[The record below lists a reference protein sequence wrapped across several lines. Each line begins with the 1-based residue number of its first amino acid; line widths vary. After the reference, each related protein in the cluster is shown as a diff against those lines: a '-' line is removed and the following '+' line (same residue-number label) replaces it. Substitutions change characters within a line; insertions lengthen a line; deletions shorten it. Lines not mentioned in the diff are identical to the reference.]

1 VGLPTANY
9 FLPTILTEKPMKNS
23 FLNIIIIFFFLSPA
37 SCQFPESNSNPD
49 EKLQI
54 SLRKICILPD
64 ELIESSGIAIEGNNR
79 IWSHEDSGNANEL
92 YCSDTTG
99 TLLRTLAINN
109 AENIDWE
116 DLAVDSD
123 ENWFIGD
130 FGNNNNTRTD
140 LAIYKIP
147 NPENITE
154 NTVDAGIIHFT
165 LEDQTAFPP
174 PSSNRNFDIEA
185 MVWHN
190 DSLYLF
196 TKDRS
201 NPFTGITKMY
211 VLPDAPGNYTAR
223 LVDSEFIGSTVET
236 GRITSADINHHTGE
250 LILLTNNRLISFTN
264 YTGNRFFSGHKTDF
278 VFTSTPGQ
286 NEAIAFVSTTKLYMT
301 EEGTGNSGGF
311 LYEILLPQPQ
321 GIIAAET
328 PKLFIYPN
336 PANGLL
342 MFKQETQS
350 ASYIYNQSGQMV
362 QEIESGSQFTD
373 LSNLQNGLYFIRM
386 EIKGKASICKLVKY

>member
-1 VGLPTANY
+1 MKSANL
-9 FLPTILTEKPMKNS
+9 FIALFVNITIL
-23 FLNIIIIFFFLSPA
+23 A
-37 SCQFPESNSNPD
+37 SCQAPETRSTID
-49 EKLQI
+49 EIIQVD
-54 SLRKICILPD
+54 LRKICQLPND
-64 ELIESSGIAIEGNNR
+64 LIESSGIAIEGNNR

-92 YCSDTTG
+92 YCFDTTG
-99 TLLRTLAINN
+99 KLLRTLSIGNV
-109 AENIDWE
+109 ENIDWE

-147 NPENITE
+147 NPENITG
-154 NTVDAGIIHFT
+154 NTVNAGIIHFT

-185 MVWHN
+185 FIWQN

-201 NPFTGITKMY
+201 NPLTGITKMY

-250 LILLTNNRLISFTN
+250 LLLLTNNRLISFTS
-264 YTGNRFFSGHKTDF
+264 YTNNRFFNGHKTDY
-278 VFTSTPGQ
+278 VFSTTPGQ
-286 NEAIAFVSTTKLYMT
+286 NESIAFVSTTKLYMT
-301 EEGTGNSGGF
+301 EEGSGNNGGF

-321 GIIAAET
+321 GISEFKT
-328 PKLFIYPN
+328 NRRTIYPN
-336 PANGLL
+336 PTNGIVW
-342 MFKQETQS
+342 FDREPESTQ
-350 ASYIYNQSGQMV
+350 YIYNQMGQKVM
-362 QEIESGSQFTD
+362 EIEVGSQSVDF
-373 LSNLQNGLYFIRM
+373 SKMQNGLYFIRSFYKGSIVIDKI
-386 EIKGKASICKLVKY
+386 IKY

>member
-1 VGLPTANY
+1 MRAVTVLIA
-9 FLPTILTEKPMKNS
+9 LLV
-23 FLNIIIIFFFLSPA
+23 NITLLA
-37 SCQFPESNSNPD
+37 SCQSSEIRNSTG
-49 EKLQI
+49 EKFQVN
-54 SLRKICILPD
+54 LRKICRLPG

-92 YCSDTTG
+92 YCFDSTG
-99 TLLRTLAINN
+99 ILLRTLIIGNV
-109 AENIDWE
+109 ENIDWE

-123 ENWFIGD
+123 DHWFIGD

-147 NPENITE
+147 NPENIAE
-154 NTVDAGIIHFT
+154 NTVNAGIIRFT

-196 TKDRS
+196 TKNRS

-211 VLPDAPGNYTAR
+211 VLPDAPGNYIAR
-223 LVDSEFIGSTVET
+223 LVDSQFMGSTVET

-250 LILLTNNRLISFTN
+250 LVLLTNNRLISFTN
-264 YTGNRFFSGHKTDF
+264 YTGNRFFNGHKTDYIF
-278 VFTSTPGQ
+278 NTTPGQ
-286 NEAIAFVSTTKLYMT
+286 NEGIAFVSGTKLYMT
-301 EEGTGNSGGF
+301 EEGSGNTGGF

-321 GIIAAET
+321 GIAEIET
-328 PKLFIYPN
+328 KQRKIYPN
-336 PANGLL
+336 PTRG
-342 MFKQETQS
+342 FVWFDKESESTQ
-350 ASYIYNQSGQMV
+350 YIYNQTGQVV
-362 QEIESGSQFTD
+362 QEIDAGSQFAD
-373 LSNLQNGLYFIRM
+373 FSKLQNGLYFIRSLYKGSKVM
-386 EIKGKASICKLVKY
+386 EKIIKY